1 MPKSNVSDSPEPTVS
16 VGSDWPEGAI
26 QGAFIEDDSDEPI
39 EGGHVTDL
47 DEPLQSFNKDKHE
60 ATTARRLS
68 YLFVGVLAGY
78 FVLHYAA
85 TFAAAIWLSAE
96 AQETFQNIFNAGLP
110 VLSGLAGSAATYFF
124 TKRER

>member
-1 MPKSNVSDSPEPTVS
+1 MTGSDSANFTDTSVS
-16 VGSDWPEGAI
+16 TDSDGPEGVRPEVS
-26 QGAFIEDDSDEPI
+26 IEADMDEPI

-47 DEPLQSFNKDKHE
+47 DKPLESFNKAKHE

-78 FVLHYAA
+78 VVLHYAA
-85 TFAAAIWLSAE
+85 TFAAAMWLSAE
-96 AQETFQNIFNAGLP
+96 AQETFQNVFNAGLP